1 MKLEIE
7 VTGCKDCPF
16 LKWGKTYGNDGR
28 DGEEVC
34 FCEKR
39 AFGNP
44 QSSPM
49 KLGYSSGEKVVPKVP
64 PKKCPYI
71 LDFLAEAL
79 LEEFGWNISTKKRML
94 EIFDDFEI
102 EVKEGKNE

>member
-7 VTGCKDCPF
+7 VTGCKNCPH
-16 LKWGKTYGNDGR
+16 LNWGKTYGNDGR
-28 DGEEVC
+28 DGVRVYYC
-34 FCEKR
+34 DKR

-49 KLGYSSGEKVVPKVP
+49 HHGYSSGERDIPKVP
-64 PKKCPYI
+64 SKECPYI

-79 LEEFGWNISTKKRML
+79 LEEFGWNISTKERML
-94 EIFDDFEI
+94 EIFKDFGIEI
-102 EVKEGKNE
+102 KE